1 MVILPS
7 LTFIYN
13 RKLKGDIFMDTKICS
28 KCKQELPIDQFSFR
42 NKAKGTRR
50 AECKACHN
58 AYMKQRYQE
67 KREEIRE
74 VKKELSCVKCGY
86 NKCIE
91 ALDFHHINPDEK
103 ENTVARMLANSYGI
117 DRTYKEMSKCVVL
130 CANCHREFHYL
141 EKENNISLEE
151 FLKK

>member
-1 MVILPS
+1 M
-7 LTFIYN
+7 
-13 RKLKGDIFMDTKICS
+13 
-28 KCKQELPIDQFSFR
+28 
-42 NKAKGTRR
+42 
-50 AECKACHN
+50 
-58 AYMKQRYQE
+58 
-67 KREEIRE
+67 
-74 VKKELSCVKCGY
+74 KCGY
-86 NKCIE
+86 DKCIE
-91 ALDFHHINPDEK
+91 ALEFHHINPDEK